1 VVIYFQKDLQGLN
14 LLMIGDEAAA
24 DVQRDCTNS
33 SIATGNIIISLQL
46 YYKILLYVGNCKD

>member
-1 VVIYFQKDLQGLN
+1 MVIYFQKDLQGLN

-24 DVQRDCTNS
+24 DVQGDCTNS